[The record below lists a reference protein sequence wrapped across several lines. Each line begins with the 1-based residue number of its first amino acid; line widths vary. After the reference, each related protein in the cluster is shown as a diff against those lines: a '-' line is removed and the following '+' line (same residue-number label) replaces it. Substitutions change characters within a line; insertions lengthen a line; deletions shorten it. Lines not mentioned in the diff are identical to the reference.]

1 MLFRL
6 ESMPVKQRLTI
17 GFGFVLFLMIL
28 LTVLGINKVNF
39 ISHTLSDIT
48 DVNSV
53 KQRYAINFRGSVHDR
68 AIAIRDVVL
77 ASDNQELPGYVDEI
91 RELERFYK
99 TSEADLNTM
108 LSTGVPF
115 SAEERQIINNIN
127 RIQSNTLPLIEQ
139 IIELSRN
146 GNTEQAQSV
155 LMREAR
161 SAFVDWLAAINAFID
176 YQENVNKEAT
186 PKARS
191 VADGFEELMVIL
203 TAISIVI
210 GIVVAKMIE
219 KSIVCSL
226 GGEPYDAAAS
236 LSEIANGNL
245 KVNIESRSNDSLLSS
260 MVLMRDKLG
269 GIVRDIVNASDE
281 LAQQTHTV
289 AAGSSQLFTAAKQ
302 QAEITETATERLANI
317 RDGLNS
323 VSDVASQTQEN
334 SSATTEFT
342 AEGKTSIELSAQEIE
357 RIAATVE
364 QTVNQIR
371 KLSDTSSKIGNI
383 TNVISEISE
392 QTNLLALNAAI
403 EAARAGESG
412 RGFAVVADEV
422 RELAKRTG
430 DATSQIEVMIQE
442 VQKETAASV
451 SAMEKT
457 QPLVE
462 NGRVLTSKTNELL
475 ESIEQ
480 QASHSLKNARLVTS
494 SMAEQMRSLEDISKV
509 MEDINH
515 MSQSAIDSLQSNNDA
530 TQSLNS
536 LSTKLRANVGFFNVN

>member
-39 ISHTLSDIT
+39 ISRTLSDIT

-77 ASDNQELPGYVDEI
+77 ASGNQELSGYVDEI

-127 RIQSNTLPLIEQ
+127 RIQSNTLPLIER

-146 GNTEQAQSV
+146 GNTDQAQPI
-155 LMREAR
+155 LMTQAR
-161 SAFVDWLAAINAFID
+161 PAFVDWLAAINAFID

-245 KVNIESRSNDSLLSS
+245 RVNIESRSNDSLLSS

-281 LAQQTHTV
+281 LTQQTHTV

-302 QAEITETATERLANI
+302 QAEITETATERLAKI

-536 LSTKLRANVGFFNVN
+536 LSTKLRANVGFFSVN

>member
-77 ASDNQELPGYVDEI
+77 ASDNQELSGYVDEI

-146 GNTEQAQSV
+146 GNAEQAQTV

-161 SAFVDWLAAINAFID
+161 SAFVDWLAAINTFID

-245 KVNIESRSNDSLLSS
+245 RVNIESRSNDSLLSS

-536 LSTKLRANVGFFNVN
+536 LSTKLRANVGFFSVN

>member
-77 ASDNQELPGYVDEI
+77 ASNNQELSGYVDEI

-317 RDGLNS
+317 RDGLHS

-462 NGRVLTSKTNELL
+462 NGRVLTSKTNEL
-475 ESIEQ
+475 